1 MPNNLISTFFSITL
15 TLFFVIDALG
25 KIPQYRSLLEPFE
38 PKRRRKIAIREL
50 FFALILMF
58 LFQYVGE
65 FLLTI
70 LGISKMTVEIA
81 GGIILFLIA
90 IRLIFSEENTSKW
103 GKKEPFIVPIAT
115 PLIASPSLLA
125 IIMIFAQEI
134 ESDALVLGAI
144 FAAWLLSAIVFF
156 FSGAIYSILKDK
168 GSLAL
173 QRLMGLIVAMVAVQ
187 MLLQGILILLH
198 E

>member
-1 MPNNLISTFFSITL
+1 MPHNLISTFFSITL

-25 KIPQYRSLLEPFE
+25 KIPQYRALLEPLE
-38 PKRRRKIAIREL
+38 PKRRRKIAAREL
-50 FFALILMF
+50 FFALIIMV
-58 LFQYVGE
+58 LFHYVGE

-70 LGISKMTVEIA
+70 LGISKTTVQIA
-81 GGIILFLIA
+81 GGTILFLIA
-90 IRLIFSEENTSKW
+90 IRLIFSEEGLAKW

-125 IIMIFAQEI
+125 IIMIFAQDMD
-134 ESDALVLGAI
+134 SDFIVLGAI
-144 FAAWLLSAIVFF
+144 FASWLLSAIVFF

-187 MLLQGILILLH
+187 MFLQGIVILLH
-198 E
+198 G